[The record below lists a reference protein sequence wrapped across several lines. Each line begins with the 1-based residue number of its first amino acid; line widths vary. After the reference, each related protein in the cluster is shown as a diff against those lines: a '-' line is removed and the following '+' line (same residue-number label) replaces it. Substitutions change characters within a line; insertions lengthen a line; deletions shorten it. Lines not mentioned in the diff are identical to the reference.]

1 MNRIDTVF
9 SNLQSGES
17 ALIGYATAG
26 YPDKKT
32 SLRIAQALL
41 HHCDLL
47 ELGIPFS
54 DPVMDG
60 PVIQESSRRSLEAGA
75 RIKDVR
81 EMVTELRA
89 ETDKPL
95 LLMTYY
101 NPVHRAGPSTFAMDA
116 ALAGVDGV
124 LIPDLPPEEMEQWRT
139 AAEAEGLSTIL
150 FASMTTPQERLRR
163 LGQLT
168 QGFLYC
174 IAVKGTTG
182 IRDSM
187 SGELDEFMRKVRS
200 CSEAPLAL
208 GLGISNPEQ
217 CRRAGGLADAVIVGS
232 ALVKTAMEALDNGED
247 PAQHSGEFA
256 SQLKA
261 ALRNGD

>member
-1 MNRIDTVF
+1 MNRIESAFDD
-9 SNLQSGES
+9 LGKDES
-17 ALIGYATAG
+17 ALIAYATAG
-26 YPDKKT
+26 FPDKAT
-32 SLRIAQALL
+32 SRSIAQALL

-60 PVIQESSRRSLEAGA
+60 PVIQESSRRSLEAGT
-75 RIKDVR
+75 RIEDVM
-81 EMVTELRA
+81 ELVSELRE

-95 LLMTYY
+95 LVMTYY
-101 NPVHRAGPSTFAMDA
+101 NPVHRTGHPDFAREA
-116 ALAGVDGV
+116 VQAGVDGV
-124 LIPDLPPEEMEQWRT
+124 LIPDLPPEEMEQWRA

-150 FASMTTPQERLRR
+150 FASMTTPEERLRR

-182 IRDSM
+182 VRDSM
-187 SGELDEFMRKVRS
+187 SGELDEFMSKVRS

-217 CRRAGGLADAVIVGS
+217 CRRAGELADAVIVGS
-232 ALVKTAMEALDNGED
+232 ALVKTAMDAIDNGED
-247 PAQHSGEFA
+247 PAQRSGELA

-261 ALRNGD
+261 ALM

>member
-9 SNLQSGES
+9 GSLQKGES

-26 YPDKKT
+26 FPDKET

-41 HHCDLL
+41 QHCDLL

-75 RIKDVR
+75 RIKDV
-81 EMVTELRA
+81 MDIVSELRA

-95 LLMTYY
+95 LVMTYY
-101 NPVHRAGPSTFAMDA
+101 NPVHRTGHRAFAKAA

-124 LIPDLPPEEMEQWRT
+124 LIPDLPPEEMEHWRT

-150 FASMTTPQERLRR
+150 FASMTTPEERLRQ

-182 IRDSM
+182 VRDSM
-187 SGELDEFMRKVRS
+187 SGELDKFMSKARS

-217 CRRAGGLADAVIVGS
+217 CRRAGELADAVIVGS
-232 ALVKTAMEALDNGED
+232 ALVKMAMEALDKGED
-247 PAQHSGEFA
+247 PAQRSVELA
-256 SQLKA
+256 RQLKD

>member
-1 MNRIDTVF
+1 MNRIENAF
-9 SNLQSGES
+9 ESLGKGES

-26 YPDKKT
+26 FPDKGT

-41 HHCDLL
+41 QHCDLL

-60 PVIQESSRRSLEAGA
+60 PVIQESSRRSLEAGT
-75 RIKDVR
+75 RIKDVM
-81 EMVTELRA
+81 EMVAELRG
-89 ETDKPL
+89 ETDKPIL
-95 LLMTYY
+95 VMTYY
-101 NPVHRAGPSTFAMDA
+101 NPVHRTGPRAFAMEA

-124 LIPDLPPEEMEQWRT
+124 LIPDLPPEEMEGWRE

-150 FASMTTPQERLRR
+150 FASMTTPEERLRR
-163 LGQLT
+163 LGRLT

-182 IRDSM
+182 MRESM
-187 SGELDEFMRKVRS
+187 SGELNEFMGKARS

-217 CRRAGGLADAVIVGS
+217 CRRAGKLADAVIVGS
-232 ALVKTAMEALDNGED
+232 ALVKTAMEALDNGDD
-247 PAQHSGEFA
+247 PARKSGELA
-256 SQLKA
+256 RRLKA
-261 ALRNGD
+261 AIS

>member
-1 MNRIDTVF
+1 MNRIDTAF
-9 SNLQSGES
+9 NSLRKGES

-26 YPDKKT
+26 FPDKGT
-32 SLRIAQALL
+32 SLRISQALL
-41 HHCDLL
+41 QHCDLL

-60 PVIQESSRRSLEAGA
+60 PVIQESSRLSLDAGT
-75 RIKDVR
+75 RIKDV
-81 EMVTELRA
+81 MDIVSELRR

-95 LLMTYY
+95 LVMTYY
-101 NPVHRAGPSTFAMDA
+101 NPVHRTGHGAFAKEA

-124 LIPDLPPEEMEQWRT
+124 LIPDLPPEEMEGWRT
-139 AAEAEGLSTIL
+139 AAEVEGMSTIL
-150 FASMTTPQERLRR
+150 FASMTTPEERLRR

-187 SGELDEFMRKVRS
+187 SGELDEFMNMVRS
-200 CSEAPLAL
+200 CCDVPLAL

-217 CRRAGGLADAVIVGS
+217 CKQAGELADAVIVGS
-232 ALVKTAMEALDNGED
+232 ALVKTAMEALDEGMD
-247 PAQHSGEFA
+247 PAQRSGEFA

-261 ALRNGD
+261 SLS

>member
-1 MNRIDTVF
+1 MNRIDTAF
-9 SNLQSGES
+9 SNLQNEES
-17 ALIGYATAG
+17 ALIAYATAG
-26 YPDKKT
+26 FPDKET
-32 SLRIAQALL
+32 SLRIAQSLL
-41 HHCDLL
+41 QHCDLL

-60 PVIQESSRRSLEAGA
+60 PVIQESSRRSLQAGTK
-75 RIKDVR
+75 IKDVR
-81 EMVTELRA
+81 DMVSELRA
-89 ETDKPL
+89 GTDKPL
-95 LLMTYY
+95 LVMTYY
-101 NPVHRAGPSTFAMDA
+101 NPVHRTGHRTFAKEA
-116 ALAGVDGV
+116 ARAGVDGV
-124 LIPDLPPEEMEQWRT
+124 LIPDLPPEEMDRWRE

-150 FASMTTPQERLRR
+150 FASMTTPEERLRR

-187 SGELDEFMRKVRS
+187 SGELDEFMSKARS

-217 CRRAGGLADAVIVGS
+217 CRRAGEMADAVIVGS
-232 ALVKTAMEALDNGED
+232 ALVKAAMQALDEGED
-247 PAQHSGEFA
+247 PAHRSGELA
-256 SQLKA
+256 RQLKA
-261 ALRNGD
+261 AL